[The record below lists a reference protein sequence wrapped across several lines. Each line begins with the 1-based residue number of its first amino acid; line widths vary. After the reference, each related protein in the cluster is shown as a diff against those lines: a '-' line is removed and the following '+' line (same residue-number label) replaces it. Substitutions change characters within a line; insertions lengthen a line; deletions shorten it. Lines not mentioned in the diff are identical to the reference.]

1 MLPAFRVEQAG
12 RPSSDP
18 DLESIL
24 LELAHQRAVAD
35 LQLSGGELTVTLDVS
50 QCLGKLV
57 TFELLMNAARG
68 FFQGTRQV
76 QKIPPVHGV

>member
-1 MLPAFRVEQAG
+1 MYRYVK
-12 RPSSDP
+12 RRT
-18 DLESIL
+18 LEPIL

-57 TFELLMNAARG
+57 TFELLMNASRG

-76 QKIPPVHGV
+76 QEDPTRSLCLTDRGLPQ